1 MAIEQRGDASQHIPE
16 TVFDASEAD
25 AIGHCSLGIRAA
37 ARRAGERIDARVPLW
52 AALVA
57 SFVLAGCVTVE
68 EPAQA
73 AQPRDEGVYRTGS
86 RLPSRDS
93 TGASP
98 VGAVSK
104 DEWLNNRREGAG
116 APTGT
121 KGQ

>member
-1 MAIEQRGDASQHIPE
+1 MAIH
-16 TVFDASEAD
+16 
-25 AIGHCSLGIRAA
+25 LGVRNH
-37 ARRAGERIDARVPLW
+37 ARVLLW
-52 AALVA
+52 AALALCCVQG
-57 SFVLAGCVTVE
+57 GCVTVE
-68 EPAQA
+68 EPTGA